1 MMGKHSCLILV
12 PLFNH
17 LDESDLEKIDQLT
30 KRHVYKKAEQ
40 IFKPYDQKQL
50 TIVAKGRMKVYQI
63 SGSGREQLLRV
74 VEPGGYEGETA
85 LFGTENDSSFGE
97 ALQETVV
104 CTLAHQDFR
113 KLLLTY
119 PQISLKLLETNAEKL
134 VSAENQSKFLLMEA
148 VETRLAVYLLDLA
161 KAKGSLTFDLPV
173 KMKELAGFLGTTP
186 ETLSRKFKLL
196 KDKALIHREKQTVT
210 LLDPEELE
218 ARYVIN

>member
-1 MMGKHSCLILV
+1 MEKHSCLILV

-17 LDESDLEKIDQLT
+17 MDEHDLEKIDSLT
-30 KRHVYKKAEQ
+30 KQRTYKKGEQ
-40 IFKPYDQKQL
+40 IFKPYDQQQL
-50 TIVAKGRMKVYQI
+50 TIVAKGRMKVYQL

-74 VEPGGYEGETA
+74 VETGEYEGESA
-85 LFGTENDSSFGE
+85 LFGVKNDSLFAE

-104 CTLAHQDFR
+104 CTLAHHDFQ

-119 PQISLKLLETNAEKL
+119 PQISLRLLETNAEKL
-134 VSAENQSKFLLMEA
+134 SSAQHQAQFLVMEA
-148 VETRLAVYLLDLA
+148 IETRLAVYLLELA
-161 KAKGSLTFDLPV
+161 KENDRLTFELPM

-196 KDKALIHREKQTVT
+196 SDKALIRRERQKIT

-218 ARYVIN
+218 DCYV

>member
-1 MMGKHSCLILV
+1 MEKHSCLILV

-17 LDESDLEKIDQLT
+17 IDEDDLEKIDSLT
-30 KRHVYKKAEQ
+30 KHRMYQKGEQ
-40 IFKPYDQKQL
+40 IFKPYDQQQL
-50 TIVAKGRMKVYQI
+50 TIVAKGRMKVYQL

-74 VEPGGYEGETA
+74 VETGEYEGESA
-85 LFGTENDSSFGE
+85 LFGVKNDSLFAE

-104 CTLAHQDFR
+104 CTLAHHDFQ
-113 KLLLTY
+113 KLLLAY

-134 VSAENQSKFLLMEA
+134 SSAQHQAQFLVMEA
-148 VETRLAVYLLDLA
+148 IETRLAVYLLELA
-161 KAKGSLTFDLPV
+161 KENDRLTFELPM

-196 KDKALIHREKQTVT
+196 SDKALIRRERQKIT

-218 ARYVIN
+218 DCYV